1 MPAKHTVKIYVENG
15 FYHLFNRGVEK
26 RPIFLDRNDYVAF
39 LSILK
44 RYLTNPDDL
53 SSGYLDFSHGVPSRR
68 SDLHTKIQLVSY
80 CLMPNHFHILVKQL
94 TKNAITEF
102 TRRVGDAYVRY
113 FNDRYERVGGL
124 FQGKIKGI
132 LIDNDAYLLHLTRY
146 IHRNAEEFW
155 DRSLREYPY
164 SSYPEYLGLR
174 NTAWMHPEEILA
186 YFRSPLNAYRKGYF
200 SYENFI
206 ETPKED
212 SGDILKELTLE

>member
-80 CLMPNHFHILVKQL
+80 CLMPNHFPILVKQL

-102 TRRVGDAYVRY
+102 TRRV
-113 FNDRYERVGGL
+113 
-124 FQGKIKGI
+124 
-132 LIDNDAYLLHLTRY
+132 
-146 IHRNAEEFW
+146 
-155 DRSLREYPY
+155 
-164 SSYPEYLGLR
+164 
-174 NTAWMHPEEILA
+174 
-186 YFRSPLNAYRKGYF
+186 
-200 SYENFI
+200 
-206 ETPKED
+206 
-212 SGDILKELTLE
+212 